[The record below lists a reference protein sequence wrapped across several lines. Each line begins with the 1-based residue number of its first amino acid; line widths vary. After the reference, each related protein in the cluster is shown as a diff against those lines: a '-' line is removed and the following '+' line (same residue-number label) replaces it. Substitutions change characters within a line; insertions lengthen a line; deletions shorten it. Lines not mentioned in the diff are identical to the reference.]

1 VIDVFS
7 EGFAGRPAGDILSR
21 VVRVSLGGQTY
32 ELPVRSIK
40 ANREWKA
47 GLNAR
52 TAAFI
57 GGLEA
62 AGEDFEAIFG
72 QLAGQVD
79 PLLDMLL
86 SYDTAGVLP
95 TREAIED
102 IEPDASQDIVDAV
115 REVWRAA
122 NPLVATTMKTLME
135 AIEISDSSPP
145 TSTPPPPTA
154 TARRRKSKTT

>member
-7 EGFAGRPAGDILSR
+7 ESLTGRPAGDILSR
-21 VVRVSLGGQTY
+21 VVRFSLGGQTY

-47 GLNAR
+47 ALDQR
-52 TAAFI
+52 TQAFLS
-57 GGLEA
+57 GLESSGDDMA
-62 AGEDFEAIFG
+62 SIFG
-72 QLAGQVD
+72 LLAGQAD
-79 PLLDMLL
+79 TLIDLLL
-86 SYDTAGVLP
+86 SYDTVGVLP

-102 IEPDASQDIVDAV
+102 IEPDASHDIVAAC

-122 NPLVATTMKTLME
+122 SPLVVTSMTTLMRE
-135 AIEISDSSPP
+135 IETSVSSPP
-145 TSTPPPPTA
+145 TNTPQPPTA